1 MIKAKKKAKSL
12 NEDTRMK
19 VAERG
24 YKTRIVSKEEEDRIY
39 AGRRYKDY
47 K

>member
-1 MIKAKKKAKSL
+1 MIKANKKAKSL
-12 NEDTRMK
+12 NQDTRMR

-24 YKTRIVSKEEEDRIY
+24 YKTRLVSKEEEDRIY

>member
-1 MIKAKKKAKSL
+1 
-12 NEDTRMK
+12 MK

>member
-24 YKTRIVSKEEEDRIY
+24 YKTRLVSREEEDRIY
-39 AGRRYKDY
+39 AGRRYEDY

>member
-12 NEDTRMK
+12 NEDTRIK

-24 YKTRIVSKEEEDRIY
+24 YKTRLVSKEEEDRIY